1 MSTNLVASSVVPP
14 VCMVERLK
22 MPDANVEGISEIS
35 EVPEGR

>member
-1 MSTNLVASSVVPP
+1 MSTNLVAISVVPT

-22 MPDANVEGISEIS
+22 LPDANIEGIYEIS